1 MKLTEKTKKYLV
13 ITGSMILGIGLLA
26 AIGMQF
32 GQPPSEDVLPE
43 TTQTVTEVIVDPGT
57 GLETQKAPKES
68 VEESGGKTD
77 LVIQPGTE
85 ETNETTGQAGTD
97 GPDTAEYPAG
107 TDKTRAAQGRNADG
121 SNEEAGWYKAGR
133 TARASGS

>member
-57 GLETQKAPKES
+57 GLETQKAPKKAWKNP
-68 VEESGGKTD
+68 VGKR
-77 LVIQPGTE
+77 I
-85 ETNETTGQAGTD
+85 
-97 GPDTAEYPAG
+97 
-107 TDKTRAAQGRNADG
+107 
-121 SNEEAGWYKAGR
+121 W
-133 TARASGS
+133 

>member
-85 ETNETTGQAGTD
+85 ETNETTGQAAD
-97 GPDTAEYPAG
+97 SRHRR
-107 TDKTRAAQGRNADG
+107 TRHSRVSSRNRQNQSRPG
-121 SNEEAGWYKAGR
+121 KKC
-133 TARASGS
+133 

>member
-1 MKLTEKTKKYLV
+1 
-13 ITGSMILGIGLLA
+13 MILGIGLLA

-57 GLETQKAPKES
+57 GLETQKAQRKRGRIRWENG
-68 VEESGGKTD
+68 SGDSAWDRRNKRDYRTGGR
-77 LVIQPGTE
+77 QP
-85 ETNETTGQAGTD
+85 AGTD

>member
-43 TTQTVTEVIVDPGT
+43 TTQTVTEVIVGDSAGDRRNKRDYRT
-57 GLETQKAPKES
+57 G
-68 VEESGGKTD
+68 GR
-77 LVIQPGTE
+77 QP
-85 ETNETTGQAGTD
+85 AGTD